1 MPDFWGGYRVVP
13 QTIEFWN
20 GRADGLH
27 DRFVYTRHDS
37 GWEILRLV
45 P

>member
-1 MPDFWGGYRVVP
+1 MPEFWGGYRVVP

-27 DRFVYTRHDS
+27 DRFVYVRRKV